1 MIATILLTVL
11 IFGSAGYIIY
21 SRIKK
26 GKTCDDCH
34 TSCPVKKEQRE

>member
-1 MIATILLTVL
+1 MLATILLAAL

-34 TSCPVKKEQRE
+34 TTCPVKKEQRE